1 MEIVYYIS
9 CYDTKFKEFKYP
21 SKSVKQTDLTSYK
34 RVVFDSLPKQF
45 DSKQRREMIN
55 HERQQDAF
63 HLLDFQ
69 FVTPLDLKDIRYGI
83 LFYRLF
89 FFILTFE
96 WNYAYK
102 VIYNSCI
109 GVDRIV
115 IFKHSF
121 SESGTIVLQCLF
133 FILHYG
139 LSM

>member
-1 MEIVYYIS
+1 M
-9 CYDTKFKEFKYP
+9 
-21 SKSVKQTDLTSYK
+21 
-34 RVVFDSLPKQF
+34 DSLPKQF

-55 HERQQDAF
+55 HVRQQDAF

-102 VIYNSCI
+102 VIYKSCI
-109 GVDRIV
+109 GVDLIV
-115 IFKHSF
+115 IFKH
-121 SESGTIVLQCLF
+121 
-133 FILHYG
+133 
-139 LSM
+139 